1 MHIIQ
6 AIQDLQKEAAAWRQD
21 LHQNPQTCYEE
32 FYASQFVKSKL
43 TEWGIPYRD
52 NYAVTGLVGTIEGRK
67 NTSGKTL
74 ALRADMDALDI
85 LEKTDLPY
93 ASKNKGKMHGCG
105 HDGHTACLLAA
116 AKYLNE
122 TKNFDGKVHLIFQ
135 PAEEGGR
142 GAVRMIEE
150 GLFEDFPCDYI
161 FGIHNWPD
169 LELGKA
175 DMRSGAMLA
184 SVDAFEIKVTGKGG
198 HAAYPHQ
205 TIDPLI
211 AATNIVNALQT
222 IVSRNTDPVQS
233 CVLSVASIQS
243 QSNAFN
249 IIDESVTLNGTVR
262 TFDAELRN
270 LIEDRMNTLAST
282 IAQGFGC
289 SAQIKYDR
297 QLDPVINSSQGINMA
312 ARAAGKI
319 LGTGNVN
326 TECDLC
332 MGGED
337 FGAYLTKV
345 PGAFIFMGQ
354 REPDNPASLHNNGLH
369 NPQYDFNDKLIPIVA
384 SYYATLCEQYLK
396 PTD

>member
-1 MHIIQ
+1 MNIIP
-6 AIQDLQKEAAAWRQD
+6 AIQTLQSEAAAWRQD

-32 FYASQFVKSKL
+32 IYASQFVKKKL
-43 TEWGIPYRD
+43 KEWGIPYRD
-52 NYAVTGLVGTIEGRK
+52 NYAVTGIVGTIEGRQ
-67 NTSGKTL
+67 NTSGKAL

-93 ASKNKGKMHGCG
+93 ASKNAGKMHGCG

-116 AKYLNE
+116 AKYLND
-122 TKNFDGKVHLIFQ
+122 TKNFNGKVHLIFQ

-142 GAVRMIEE
+142 GAVRMMEE
-150 GLFEDFPCDYI
+150 GLFKDFPCDYI

-169 LELGKA
+169 LDLGKA

-184 SVDAFEIKVTGKGG
+184 SVDDFEITVIGKGG

-222 IVSRNTDPVQS
+222 IISRNTDPIQS
-233 CVLSVASIQS
+233 GVVTVASIQS

-249 IIDESVTLNGTVR
+249 VIDDTVSLNGTVR
-262 TFDAELRN
+262 TFDNDLRK
-270 LIEDRMNTLAST
+270 LIKQKIEAITTS

-289 SAQIKYDR
+289 SVQIKYEH
-297 QLDPVINSSQGINMA
+297 QLDPVINSEQGIIMSQQA
-312 ARAAGKI
+312 ASSV
-319 LGTGNVN
+319 LGAENIN
-326 TECDLC
+326 TDCDLC

-337 FGAYLTKV
+337 FGAYLTEV
-345 PGAFIFMGQ
+345 PGAFVFIGQ
-354 REPDNPASLHNNGLH
+354 AEPDTPSSFHNNGLH

-384 SYYATLCEQYLK
+384 SYYATLCETYLQPEK
-396 PTD
+396 

>member
-1 MHIIQ
+1 
-6 AIQDLQKEAAAWRQD
+6 LQSEAAAWRQD

-32 FYASQFVKSKL
+32 IYASQFVKKKL
-43 TEWGIPYRD
+43 KEWGIPYRD
-52 NYAVTGLVGTIEGRK
+52 NYAVTGVVGTIEGRQ
-67 NTSGKTL
+67 NTTRKTL

-116 AKYLNE
+116 AKYLNDK
-122 TKNFDGKVHLIFQ
+122 KNFNGKVHLIFQ

-142 GAVRMIEE
+142 GAVRMMEE
-150 GLFEDFPCDYI
+150 GLFKDFPCDYI

-184 SVDAFEIKVTGKGG
+184 SVDAFEITVIGKGG

-211 AATNIVNALQT
+211 AATNIVSALQT
-222 IVSRNTDPVQS
+222 IISRNTDPIQS
-233 CVLSVASIQS
+233 GVVTVASIQS

-249 IIDESVTLNGTVR
+249 IIDETVSLNGTVR
-262 TFDAELRN
+262 TFDNGLRK
-270 LIEDRMNTLAST
+270 LIEEKMETLATS

-289 SAQIKYDR
+289 SAEITYER
-297 QLDPVINSSQGINMA
+297 QLDPVINTPQGIVMSSQ
-312 ARAAGKI
+312 AAGSV
-319 LGTGNVN
+319 LGAENIN
-326 TECDLC
+326 TECDVC

-337 FGAYLTKV
+337 FGAYLTEV

-354 REPDNPASLHNNGLH
+354 AEPNTPSSLHNKGLH

-384 SYYATLCEQYLK
+384 SYYATLCETYLQA
-396 PTD
+396 

>member
-1 MHIIQ
+1 M
-6 AIQDLQKEAAAWRQD
+6 EA
-21 LHQNPQTCYEE
+21 
-32 FYASQFVKSKL
+32 
-43 TEWGIPYRD
+43 WGIPYRD
-52 NYAVTGLVGTIEGRK
+52 NYAVTGVVGTIEGRQ

-85 LEKTDLPY
+85 LEKTNLSY
-93 ASKNKGKMHGCG
+93 ASKNKGKMHACG

-116 AKYLNE
+116 AKYLND

-150 GLFEDFPCDYI
+150 GLFKDFPCDYI

-169 LELGKA
+169 LDLGKA
-175 DMRSGAMLA
+175 DMRSGPLLA
-184 SVDAFEIKVTGKGG
+184 SVDAFEITVIGKGG

-205 TIDPLI
+205 TVDPLI

-222 IVSRNTDPVQS
+222 IISRNADPIQS
-233 CVLSVASIQS
+233 GVVSVASIQS

-249 IIDESVTLNGTVR
+249 VIDETVSMNGTVR
-262 TFDAELRN
+262 TFDNNLRK
-270 LIEDRMNTLAST
+270 LIEEQIKSLAIN

-289 SAQIKYDR
+289 RAEINYER
-297 QLDPVINSSQGINMA
+297 QLDPVINTPQGVTMSA
-312 ARAAGKI
+312 QAAGSV
-319 LGTGNVN
+319 LGVENIN

-354 REPDNPASLHNNGLH
+354 REPDIPLSLHNNGLH
-369 NPQYDFNDKLIPIVA
+369 NPQYDFNDKLIPLVA
-384 SYYATLCEQYLK
+384 SYYATLCETYLQAEK
-396 PTD
+396 